1 MENRRPPKGNHGFD
15 VREFQTMNAIFYA
28 AGPNVRPG
36 VELKPFENVN
46 VFPFITKILG
56 LDNPPE
62 LDGSFSVLENAY
74 RN

>member
-1 MENRRPPKGNHGFD
+1 
-15 VREFQTMNAIFYA
+15 VQEFKTMDAIFYA
-28 AGPNVRPG
+28 AGPNVRPN

-56 LDNPPE
+56 LENPAG
-62 LDGSFSVLENAY
+62 LGGSFSVLESAY